1 MNGVLLAARIIL
13 AGVFL
18 VAGVAKLADHAGS
31 RTAAEAFGVPERF
44 SGAVAWLLPVAELS
58 AGVLLLITATAR
70 IGAGL
75 ALALLALFC
84 IGITRSLI
92 RGEAPDCH
100 CFGQLH
106 SAPAGPR
113 TLARN
118 VVLAALAACVL
129 VGGSGTSA
137 TAWLTQLSG
146 TALTAVIAGVAVAV
160 IAVAAGALAL
170 SLLRRHGE
178 LLLRLDRL
186 EQTLAERGIVVPQP
200 EPEPEGLPL
209 GSPAPE
215 FEIPDLEGEL
225 VSLEALTSDAKPLI
239 LTFTDPGCG
248 PCSALL
254 PQIATWQRE
263 HGDRVR
269 IALVSRGSRDANLAH
284 AGEHGV
290 SDMLIQSDR
299 EVSQA
304 YQVNATPSAVLIGPD
319 RTISSWLHG
328 GSDAISALVGSQI
341 PAPSIVVEHSGP
353 AVGNPAPDLPLTT
366 LEGEESLLSEQLQG
380 RTAVLFWNPGCGFCQ
395 RMLPDLQRFDEA
407 PPGDAPSI
415 VLVSTGDPEQN
426 RSMGLQAPV
435 LLDGSF
441 ATGNAFGATGTPSAV
456 LVDEEGRV
464 ASGIAVGAPAVL
476 ELVGAEP
483 SPAGAT

>member
-1 MNGVLLAARIIL
+1 MNGVLLAARIVL
-13 AGVFL
+13 ALVFV
-18 VAGVAKLADHAGS
+18 VAGVTKLADHAGS
-31 RTAAEAFGVPERF
+31 RIAAEAFGVPERA
-44 SGAVAWLLPVAELS
+44 SDAVAWLLPVAELS
-58 AGVLLLITATAR
+58 AGVLLLISDTAR
-70 IGAGL
+70 IGGGL
-75 ALALLALFC
+75 ALALLVLFC

-106 SAPAGPR
+106 SAPAGPK

-118 VVLAALAACVL
+118 VGLAALATLVV

-146 TALTAVIAGVAVAV
+146 AALVALIAGVV
-160 IAVAAGALAL
+160 IAMIATAGSALAL

-200 EPEPEGLPL
+200 EPEPEGLPV

-215 FEIPDLEGEL
+215 FELPDLEGDL
-225 VSLEALTSDAKPLI
+225 VSLETLTSDAKPLI

-254 PQIATWQRE
+254 PQIAAWQRD
-263 HGDRVR
+263 HGDRVK
-269 IALVSRGSRDANLAH
+269 IALISRGSRDANLAH
-284 AGEHGV
+284 AREHGV
-290 SDMLIQSDR
+290 ADMLIQSDR
-299 EVSQA
+299 EVSQS
-304 YQVNATPSAVLIGPD
+304 YQVNGTPSAVLISPD
-319 RTISSWLHG
+319 GTISSWLHG
-328 GSDAISALVGSQI
+328 GADAITALVGSQL
-341 PAPSIVVEHSGP
+341 PPPLQVEHSGP
-353 AVGNPAPDLPLTT
+353 AVGHPAPDLTLTT
-366 LEGEESLLSEQLQG
+366 LEGDESLLSDQMHG

-395 RMLPDLQRFDEA
+395 RMLPDLQRFDES
-407 PPGDAPSI
+407 PPGDSPSI
-415 VLVSTGDPEQN
+415 VLISTGDPEQN
-426 RSMGLQAPV
+426 RAMGFHAPV

-441 ATGNAFGATGTPSAV
+441 AAGNAFGATGTPSAV
-456 LVDEEGRV
+456 LVDEDGRV